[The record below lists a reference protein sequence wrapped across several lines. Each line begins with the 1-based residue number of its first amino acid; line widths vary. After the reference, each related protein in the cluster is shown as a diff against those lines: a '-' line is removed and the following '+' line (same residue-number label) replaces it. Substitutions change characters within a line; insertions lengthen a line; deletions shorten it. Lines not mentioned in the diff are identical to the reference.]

1 MILGVLTSSPKFAV
15 PIEQLGKMIGL
26 LCNGSTTDFDS
37 VCLGSNPGNPT
48 FKRRSSSRLPF
59 FVLPTFFAAQDYP
72 VLTFLAIPEDTVIY
86 QIAKPGTTM
95 RWLFIKNCVNIPTEV
110 LFRY

>member
-1 MILGVLTSSPKFAV
+1 MILGIFTSSPKFAV

-48 FKRRSSSRLPF
+48 SIMKWESFYRLPF
-59 FVLPTFFAAQDYP
+59 L
-72 VLTFLAIPEDTVIY
+72 FLARSHGSIANTHYPMYARLSLCCSLSTIY
-86 QIAKPGTTM
+86 AVT
-95 RWLFIKNCVNIPTEV
+95 
-110 LFRY
+110 